1 MSEIVK
7 LTVICP
13 VYNEGAFISQCVE
26 SLLKQDFPKE
36 QLEIFF
42 VDGMSTDNTREI
54 ISRYVQTNPFIYM
67 LDNPFRTVPFAMN
80 KGIRNAKGEVIA
92 RVDAHALYPSDYLS
106 TLYRRLY
113 ELKADNVG
121 CNWHTDVQTKT
132 DESLAIR
139 EVLCNKWG
147 VGNSVFRT
155 GVSDVQ
161 LVDTVPFGCFPKE
174 TFEKYGLYDS
184 RLDRDQ
190 DIELNK
196 RIAKGG
202 GKIYIVPDTYC
213 VYFARETY
221 RDLAQN
227 SFDNGKWNI
236 WTLFYTRNLES
247 LSVRH
252 LIPFFF
258 ILSLLMSLFLGFVFP
273 KILILF
279 ALILLS
285 YLLLV
290 GLVSYRLSKEK
301 NLRFSCLMKAFLTLH
316 FSYGVG
322 SLMGFVLWP
331 FK

>member
-1 MSEIVK
+1 MNESVK

-13 VYNEGAFISQCVE
+13 IYNEGAFISQFVE
-26 SLLKQDFPKE
+26 SLLRQDFPKE
-36 QLEIFF
+36 DLEILF

-54 ISRYVQTNPFIYM
+54 ISRYMEKNPYIFL
-67 LDNPFRTVPFAMN
+67 LDNPFQTVPFALN
-80 KGIRNAKGEVIA
+80 KGIQNARGEVIM
-92 RVDAHALYPSDYLS
+92 RVDAHTLCPPNYFS
-106 TLYRRLY
+106 TLYRRLL
-113 ELKADNVG
+113 ELNADNVG
-121 CNWHTDVQTKT
+121 CSIRTDVLTKT
-132 DESLAIR
+132 PESLAIR

-155 GVSDVQ
+155 GVSEVQ
-161 LVDTVPFGCFPKE
+161 LVDTVPFGCFPKQ

-221 RDLAQN
+221 RDLAHN
-227 SFDNGKWNI
+227 SFDNGKWNL
-236 WTLFYTRNLES
+236 WTIFFTRNLES

-252 LIPFFF
+252 LIPFSF
-258 ILSLLMSLFLGFVFP
+258 ILSLLMTLFLGLVFP
-273 KILILF
+273 KVLILF

-290 GLVSYRLSKEK
+290 GFVSHRLAKEK
-301 NLRFSCLMKAFLTLH
+301 SLSFSCLIKAFLTLH